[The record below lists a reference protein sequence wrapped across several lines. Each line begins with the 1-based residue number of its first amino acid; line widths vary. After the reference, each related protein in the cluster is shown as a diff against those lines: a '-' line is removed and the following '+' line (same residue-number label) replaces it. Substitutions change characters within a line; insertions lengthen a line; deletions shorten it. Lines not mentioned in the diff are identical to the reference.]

1 MQISLLLRESAIR
14 FNRAADLVC
23 VEWSLAIAIRSSGI
37 SSPCDRLEFNSLVN
51 KIAAS
56 SYEPLTALHTI
67 TRDNH
72 VHQKLSA

>member
-1 MQISLLLRESAIR
+1 MQISQLLGKSAER
-14 FNRAADLVC
+14 FNRIADLVC
-23 VEWSLAIAIRSSGI
+23 VEWSLAIASSGI